1 MAMLTTQHT
10 NNVSA
15 LYLSSLLQWAKLPTL
30 LALNSSRLTASC
42 RLLTDVLEQL
52 DVKFVT
58 PTHGVFVFAKLA
70 KHASCI
76 EEEKDFYSRLEQHG
90 VRLSPGSIY
99 KGVDKEF
106 GWTRIR
112 FSVPAKKLEVALE
125 RLTAFMT
132 NED

>member
-10 NNVSA
+10 NNISA
-15 LYLSSLLQWAKLPTL
+15 LYLSNLLQWSKLPTL
-30 LALNSSRLTASC
+30 LTLNASRLTASC

-58 PTHGVFVFAKLA
+58 ATHGMFVFAKLA
-70 KHASCI
+70 KHARCVD
-76 EEEKDFYSRLEQHG
+76 EEKDFYNRLEQHG
-90 VRLSPGSIY
+90 VRLSPGSLY
-99 KGVDKEF
+99 KGVEHEF

-112 FSVPAKKLEVALE
+112 FSVPAKILEVALE
-125 RLTAFMT
+125 RITAFMT